1 MPPRLDGVTPCP
13 SCGADLPEGAR
24 FCPACGSP
32 LEVAV
37 AGQTPREEER
47 RIVTILFVDLV
58 GFTERSDRADPED
71 VRRRLVPFHSRAKAD
86 IEWFGGTLDK
96 FIGDAVMGVFGAPV
110 AHEDDPVRAV
120 RAALRILSSM
130 AELRAADPELA
141 VRVAVN
147 TGEAVVSFGSGPQVG
162 EAVAGD
168 VVNTTSRMQSLAP
181 TDSVV
186 VGEATLR
193 ALGGRFEVEELAPAM
208 VKGKAE
214 PLQVWRID
222 RENEESA
229 SPERTRFVGREPELA
244 RLRSAFD
251 DVVKTS
257 SARRVTVVGE
267 PGIGKSRLVAE
278 FREWVNG
285 NGKWLVGRCLP
296 YGEAVTFAPVV
307 DVVQAIT
314 GIERSDDPDAI
325 RRKLRVFA
333 DATQPDED
341 ERSWLVS
348 RLERLL
354 GAAKAEQDGTAEVR
368 ETAQA
373 WARTVAV
380 AAGDDPLVLQ
390 LEDVHWG
397 EPALLE
403 AVDEMSRALA
413 QRSVLVLGTARPGPG
428 NGSGGAETIELSR
441 LSDDETAGLCG
452 DLLARMGLGDVVPAS
467 LVERAGGNPLYALE
481 FAQMLAEHGGAADA
495 VPMPDTVQAVIA
507 ARLDAI
513 PPELRSV
520 VQDASVIGPAFWTG
534 ALAALSGRP
543 LADVTTDIAELDR
556 RGLVARAP
564 ASAMA
569 GEEEYGFTHA
579 LIREVAYGRLPRARR
594 ADRHRGVAQW
604 IEHVIGDRADEWAES
619 LARHYATA
627 FELANA
633 AGESQVADA
642 ARGPA
647 VRWSLAAGER
657 AASLDSAG
665 ALTWFER
672 AGAHALSGSADWA
685 RARIR
690 SAQTGR
696 VSGQLDGREVLRRF
710 EDALAV
716 YRRLDDPYAI
726 GSTLVRIGS
735 QLGGL
740 GESDRAREAL
750 IEAVKVLEPMPPG
763 RELASAYAYRAE
775 EEMFGGRVREALE
788 LSDRALDIRRDHPDD
803 DLVIMALHIRGD
815 ARCSLGDAAGGL
827 KDLREAL
834 ALAEGNAK
842 PHDIVTSLAYLAEWD
857 WAEDGPRVA
866 IRHYDR
872 AIEIS
877 ERRSIHSQGVRSKF
891 GRASANFELGEWDR
905 SLEDC
910 DDLLSIGRGLLDE
923 AVFIG
928 PTVLRSRILLL
939 RGRRDEVAA
948 PDELL
953 EVARSLEELNE
964 LVMTLILAAGV
975 AVEDGDRDAA
985 ARLLF
990 EFRDATRDVA
1000 SYYRES
1006 HMAQIV
1012 RLCVS
1017 CGELGLAEEL
1027 VASAAG
1033 LLRRDRRSI
1042 IAARAVVAEASG
1054 DQEAAERLH
1063 AEAAASWRTYEW
1075 PFEEAMSL
1083 LGRARCLALLGR
1095 AAEAEPIERRAT
1107 EIFAGLGCPVPR

>member
-1 MPPRLDGVTPCP
+1 MSSWSVNACP
-13 SCGADLPEGAR
+13 NCGAGLPKGAR
-24 FCPACGSP
+24 FCPACGAP
-32 LEVAV
+32 VETA
-37 AGQTPREEER
+37 APAPAAREEER
-47 RIVTILFVDLV
+47 RLVTILFVDLV

-71 VRRRLVPFHSRAKAD
+71 VHRRLVPFHARAKAD
-86 IEWFGGTLDK
+86 IEGFGGTLDK
-96 FIGDAVMGVFGAPV
+96 FMGDAVMGVFGAPV
-110 AHEDDPVRAV
+110 AHEDDALRAV
-120 RAALRILSSM
+120 RAARRILESM

-147 TGEAVVSFGSGPQVG
+147 TGEAVVSFGAGPQIG

-181 TDSVV
+181 ANSVV
-186 VGEATLR
+186 IGEATLR
-193 ALGGRFEVEELAPAM
+193 ALGGRFEVEELPPAL
-208 VKGKAE
+208 VKGKSE
-214 PLQVWRID
+214 PLQVWRIV
-222 RENEESA
+222 REREEPS
-229 SPERTRFVGREPELA
+229 SPAPTRFVGREPELA
-244 RLRSAFD
+244 RLREAFD

-267 PGIGKSRLVAE
+267 PGIGKSRLVSE
-278 FREWVNG
+278 FRERVDG
-285 NGKWLVGRCLP
+285 QTLWLVGRCLP

-307 DVVQAIT
+307 DVVQAVA
-314 GIERSDDPDAI
+314 GIERSDDSEVID
-325 RRKLRVFA
+325 RKLRRFA
-333 DATQPDED
+333 AATQPDAD
-341 ERSWLVS
+341 ERGWLVS
-348 RLERLL
+348 RLEPLL
-354 GAAKAEQDGTAEVR
+354 GVATADQRGRIEVR

-380 AAGDDPLVLQ
+380 AAGDDPLVLH
-390 LEDVHWG
+390 LEDIHWA

-403 AVDEMSRALA
+403 AIEEMDEALA
-413 QRSVLVLGTARPGPG
+413 ERPVLMLATARPGPMD
-428 NGSGGAETIELSR
+428 GSDAGVATIELLR

-452 DLLARMGLGDVVPAS
+452 DLLNRLDLGEEVPAS

-481 FAQMLAEHGGAADA
+481 FAQMLAEHRGGTEE
-495 VPMPDTVQAVIA
+495 VPMPETVQAVIA

-520 VQDASVIGPAFWTG
+520 VQDASVIGPAFWPG
-534 ALAALSGRP
+534 ALAALSGRT
-543 LADVTTDIAELDR
+543 LADVTGDVSELDR
-556 RGLVARAP
+556 RGLLTRAP
-564 ASAMA
+564 ASAMP

-579 LIREVAYGRLPRARR
+579 LIREVAYGRLPRIRR
-594 ADRHRGVAQW
+594 AGRHRVVARW
-604 IEHVIGDRADEWAES
+604 IEHEMGDRADEWAES

-633 AGESQVADA
+633 AGEPDVADA

-657 AASLDSAG
+657 AAQLDPAG

-672 AGAHALSGSADWA
+672 AVADAPGLTAEWA

-690 SAQTGR
+690 TAQMGR
-696 VSGQLDGREVLRRF
+696 LSGRLDGREVLRRY
-710 EDALAV
+710 EEALAV
-716 YRRLDDPYAI
+716 YRDLGDPYPI
-726 GSTLVRIGS
+726 GATLVRVGS

-750 IEAVKVLEPMPPG
+750 IEAVKVLEPLPPG

-788 LSDRALDIRRDHPDD
+788 LSDRALDLRRDHPDD
-803 DLVIMALHIRGD
+803 DLIIMALHIRGD
-815 ARCSLGDAAGGL
+815 ARCSLGDSAGGL
-827 KDLREAL
+827 ADLRDAL
-834 ALAEGNAK
+834 RLAEGNAN

-857 WAEDGPRVA
+857 WADDGPRAA

-877 ERRSIHSQGVRSKF
+877 KRRGLLSQGARSTF

-910 DDLLSIGRGLLDE
+910 DELLSVGRELLDE

-939 RGRRDEVAA
+939 RGRRDEV
-948 PDELL
+948 PPVGELL
-953 EVARSLEELNE
+953 VVARSLEELNE
-964 LVMTLILAAGV
+964 LVMTLILAASV
-975 AVEDGDRDAA
+975 AVDDGDRDAA
-985 ARLLF
+985 ARCLR

-1006 HMAQIV
+1006 HLAQVV

-1017 CGELGLAEEL
+1017 CGEHGLAEDL

-1033 LLRRDRRSI
+1033 LLARDRRSI
-1042 IAARAVVAEASG
+1042 IAARAVVAEAAG
-1054 DQEAAERLH
+1054 DPEGAERLH
-1063 AEAAASWRTYEW
+1063 AEAAESWRTYEW
-1075 PFEEAMSL
+1075 PFEEAMAL
-1083 LGRARCLALLGR
+1083 VGRARCLDSLGR
-1095 AAEAEPIERRAT
+1095 APQAEPHRRRAN
-1107 EIFAGLGCPVPR
+1107 EILAALGCPVSA